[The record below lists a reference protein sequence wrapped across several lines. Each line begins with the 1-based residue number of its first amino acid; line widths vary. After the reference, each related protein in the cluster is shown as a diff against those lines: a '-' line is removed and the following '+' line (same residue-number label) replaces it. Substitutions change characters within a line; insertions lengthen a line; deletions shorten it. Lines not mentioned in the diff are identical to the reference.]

1 MTCSP
6 RRPQLA
12 SSIRAVWLRG
22 GVQADAGEPDQ
33 DDDRAYAFAE
43 SVHSLKVGTMSV
55 TEVDGGDGNF
65 AGSKLKPVKQ
75 VVEKLKLRLA
85 RTAAR

>member
-1 MTCSP
+1 
-6 RRPQLA
+6 
-12 SSIRAVWLRG
+12 
-22 GVQADAGEPDQ
+22 
-33 DDDRAYAFAE
+33 
-43 SVHSLKVGTMSV
+43 MSV